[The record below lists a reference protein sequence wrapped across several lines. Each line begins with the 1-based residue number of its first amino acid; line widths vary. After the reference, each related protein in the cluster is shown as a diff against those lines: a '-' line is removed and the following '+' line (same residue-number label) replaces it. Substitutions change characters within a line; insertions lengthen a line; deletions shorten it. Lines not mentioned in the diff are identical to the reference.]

1 MDIFFERYLVGS
13 IDTNADPAPLFRYAS
28 EWLSLPGAFAIST
41 TVPLLDKTFDWNV
54 VAPWLINLL
63 PEDADAL
70 RMMARILDVPHTD
83 VLALLERV
91 GRDTSGALSF
101 SLRGTAADTV
111 VPIESEADL
120 EKILNELPAKPFLVG
135 DEGVS
140 MSLAGVQAK
149 LSVRVLGDG
158 RIGIPIDGAPSSHI
172 LKPDSPGRLWGSV
185 HNEAFCLTLAG
196 RVGLPAAKATT
207 GRAGD
212 RQYLLVERYDRHW
225 QGALLRRLHQ
235 EDFCQALGLPPG
247 AKYQHSQHLGPKGSF
262 SRLMDRLREV
272 GGGVDVM
279 TLWDMLVFNILCCNT
294 DAHLKNH
301 SLILSADGVRL
312 APLYDVM
319 CATVWPNITRNLA
332 LDVGGKR
339 VGDYIEGRHWAREA
353 EACGLAP
360 RRALARVEHLAQ
372 RISQELN
379 ATVQEVAAMPAGA
392 HGLIDLVSEPIE
404 ARCRTILAT
413 LGK

>member
-111 VPIESEADL
+111 VPIKSEADL

-135 DEGVS
+135 EEGVS

-149 LSVRVLGDG
+149 LSVRVLDDG
-158 RIGIPIDGAPSSHI
+158 RIGIPIDGARS
-172 LKPDSPGRLWGSV
+172 GCR
-185 HNEAFCLTLAG
+185 AC
-196 RVGLPAAKATT
+196 VG
-207 GRAGD
+207 
-212 RQYLLVERYDRHW
+212 
-225 QGALLRRLHQ
+225 
-235 EDFCQALGLPPG
+235 
-247 AKYQHSQHLGPKGSF
+247 
-262 SRLMDRLREV
+262 
-272 GGGVDVM
+272 
-279 TLWDMLVFNILCCNT
+279 
-294 DAHLKNH
+294 
-301 SLILSADGVRL
+301 
-312 APLYDVM
+312 
-319 CATVWPNITRNLA
+319 
-332 LDVGGKR
+332 
-339 VGDYIEGRHWAREA
+339 
-353 EACGLAP
+353 P
-360 RRALARVEHLAQ
+360 R
-372 RISQELN
+372 
-379 ATVQEVAAMPAGA
+379 T
-392 HGLIDLVSEPIE
+392 
-404 ARCRTILAT
+404 
-413 LGK
+413 